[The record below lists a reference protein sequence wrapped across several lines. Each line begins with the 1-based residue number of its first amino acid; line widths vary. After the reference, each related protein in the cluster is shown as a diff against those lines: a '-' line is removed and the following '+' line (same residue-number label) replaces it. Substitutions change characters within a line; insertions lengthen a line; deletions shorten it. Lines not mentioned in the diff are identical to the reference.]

1 MHTRNLPDR
10 KQAVSRTWV
19 YDGMRSDRLEARGGL
34 IMLFKLG
41 IKYVPVRSPHNIE
54 CQIAEISTK
63 SGKIMIVNAYVAPNK
78 EIDVTT
84 YQTLFSRPNTIIVG
98 DYNAKNRIWN
108 SVSDNER
115 GRAIE
120 LLLTQNNFVVLND
133 GKPTFQ
139 NSRGHV
145 SYIDLTIVSSSLATK
160 CSRHTLNNTMG
171 SDDMPVV
178 GQLQYELH
186 TEDTTVTT
194 WRLNKA
200 DWHRYRDQCKEYVM
214 EHETY
219 SDDVCQRPGL
229 GCCHVT
235 VLTVVGLQLSCG
247 RQTMTDCERGRTV
260 LLAGSIV

>member
-1 MHTRNLPDR
+1 M
-10 KQAVSRTWV
+10 
-19 YDGMRSDRLEARGGL
+19 
-34 IMLFKLG
+34 
-41 IKYVPVRSPHNIE
+41 
-54 CQIAEISTK
+54 
-63 SGKIMIVNAYVAPNK
+63 
-78 EIDVTT
+78 
-84 YQTLFSRPNTIIVG
+84 
-98 DYNAKNRIWN
+98 
-108 SVSDNER
+108 
-115 GRAIE
+115 
-120 LLLTQNNFVVLND
+120 VLND

-139 NSRGHV
+139 NSQGHV